1 MECSQTLSAE
11 AKPYVPLATCVGPP
25 PVAKLP
31 SPGFF
36 TKPVPYPYLAP
47 PPQTG
52 FLSGFPGCWG
62 IPLGPGGVG
71 IQGAFPPPAWAPPM
85 PPPHGA
91 IATPAG
97 TPCTMAK
104 AASQGGGKLPSRSVR
119 TGRVPGA
126 RPPPPR
132 LDVPPRL
139 PRPAAARPGAPTAS
153 RGARTAATGGHGAAK
168 EDPAAR
174 GAKAPAAG
182 EEAAA
187 NEPSPRSVLV
197 ATSPPISPTTSLP
210 SSYPLPCLPP
220 ATAALAPPTEAPPH
234 NAEHGACSMPA
245 GSPKMR
251 RRRGPRRAQPAPG
264 GDVRRGVRKPRL
276 LFDLASN
283 RTTLMIR
290 HLPNDFTKMR
300 LMAIIDEHC
309 FMENEKIAPGGVKS
323 EYDFLYVPID
333 FRTMANKGYAFVN
346 MTSPDAARRLW
357 EHLHGHR
364 WEVRRCGKTCAVDY
378 GAVQGLVRLVDHFS
392 LSSFECDSEDLLPV
406 RFEPPRD
413 GTRSAQGM
421 AHVVGG
427 LRRRS

>member
-1 MECSQTLSAE
+1 MPSSQPLCAE

-25 PVAKLP
+25 PVALLP
-31 SPGFF
+31 SPGIFPQ
-36 TKPVPYPYLAP
+36 PVPYPYQAP
-47 PPQTG
+47 PPQAG
-52 FLSGFPGCWG
+52 FLGGLPGCWG

-71 IQGAFPPPAWAPPM
+71 IQGAFPHPAWAPPM

-97 TPCTMAK
+97 TPCTMARAMSK
-104 AASQGGGKLPSRSVR
+104 GGGTQRSRSVR

-139 PRPAAARPGAPTAS
+139 QRPPPPRPGAPAASCGAKVGGAGGPGAAKECPAS
-153 RGARTAATGGHGAAK
+153 RGAK
-168 EDPAAR
+168 VPV
-174 GAKAPAAG
+174 AG

-210 SSYPLPCLPP
+210 SSFPLPCLPP
-220 ATAALAPPTEAPPH
+220 ATAALAPSTEPPKS
-234 NAEHGACSMPA
+234 AEHGTGSMPA
-245 GSPKMR
+245 GPPKMR
-251 RRRGPRRAQPAPG
+251 RRRGPRRAQPAPRG
-264 GDVRRGVRKPRL
+264 EVRRGVMKPRL
-276 LFDLASN
+276 LFDPASK

-290 HLPNDFTKMR
+290 HLPNDFTKQR
-300 LMAIIDEHC
+300 LMSIIDEHC
-309 FMENEKIAPGGVKS
+309 FIENEKIAPGGVKS

-333 FRTMANKGYAFVN
+333 FRTLANKGYAFVN
-346 MTSPDAARRLW
+346 LTSPDAARRLW

-378 GAVQGLVRLVDHFS
+378 GAVQGLDRLVDHFAR
-392 LSSFECDSEDLLPV
+392 SSFECDSEELLPV

-413 GTRSAQGM
+413 GTRPAQGV
-421 AHVVGG
+421 AHIVGG